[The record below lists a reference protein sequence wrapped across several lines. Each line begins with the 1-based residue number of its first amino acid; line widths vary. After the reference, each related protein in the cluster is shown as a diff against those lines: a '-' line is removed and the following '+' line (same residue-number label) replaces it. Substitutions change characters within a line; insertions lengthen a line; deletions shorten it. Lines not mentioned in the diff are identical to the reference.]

1 MFRNLETALQQYA
14 HFLPEHLK
22 LLKTRL
28 HVKAMVK
35 NELLLR
41 SGQVCN
47 TLYFINKG
55 AVKLVDEQENTINLF
70 AQNEWMLE
78 IKSFTSQKPTAYTL
92 VAIEEGELFY
102 FSVKD
107 LHELIQISPAF
118 FQLAKLME
126 AGHENLAY
134 QNNRLSPEEKYEKL
148 LNEKPQ
154 YIQVFPAKTIA
165 SFLNMTPETLSRV
178 RRKLIS

>member
-1 MFRNLETALQQYA
+1 MFRNLETSLEQYVRLA
-14 HFLPEHLK
+14 PEHLE

-28 HVKAMVK
+28 HVKAMVR
-35 NELLLR
+35 NEVLFK

-47 TLYFINKG
+47 VIYFINQG

-78 IKSFTSQKPTAYTL
+78 IKSFTSQKPSGYSLIA
-92 VAIEEGELFY
+92 AAEGELFY
-102 FSVKD
+102 FSVND
-107 LHELIQISPAF
+107 LHELIQTSPAF

-126 AGHENLAY
+126 AGHENLIY

-148 LNEKPQ
+148 LHEKPQ
-154 YIQVFPAKTIA
+154 YIQIFPAKTIA
-165 SFLNMTPETLSRV
+165 SFLNITPETLSRV

>member
-1 MFRNLETALQQYA
+1 MFSNLETSLEQYV
-14 HFLPEHLK
+14 HLLPGHLE

-28 HVKAMVK
+28 HVKAMVR
-35 NELLLR
+35 NEVILK

-47 TLYFINKG
+47 VVYFINKG
-55 AVKLVDEQENTINLF
+55 AVKLVDEQENIINLF

-78 IKSFTSQKPTAYTL
+78 IKSFTSQKPSGYSLIA
-92 VAIEEGELFY
+92 AAGGELFY

-107 LHELIQISPAF
+107 LHELIQTSPAF

-126 AGHENLAY
+126 AGHQNLVY

-148 LNEKPQ
+148 LREKPQ
-154 YIQVFPAKTIA
+154 YIQIFPAKTIA
-165 SFLNMTPETLSRV
+165 SFLNITPETLSRV